1 MRAVAIDERLTTAL
15 YGLGILYIFE
25 LDESEKAIP
34 YLERYLSIEK
44 RSVDGMFVLARAYY
58 SNYQFDKAVELYDKI
73 IATTKSSE
81 KKSEAEANKKVVL
94 NASYGM

>member
-1 MRAVAIDERLTTAL
+1 
-15 YGLGILYIFE
+15 
-25 LDESEKAIP
+25 
-34 YLERYLSIEK
+34 
-44 RSVDGMFVLARAYY
+44 MFVLARAYY